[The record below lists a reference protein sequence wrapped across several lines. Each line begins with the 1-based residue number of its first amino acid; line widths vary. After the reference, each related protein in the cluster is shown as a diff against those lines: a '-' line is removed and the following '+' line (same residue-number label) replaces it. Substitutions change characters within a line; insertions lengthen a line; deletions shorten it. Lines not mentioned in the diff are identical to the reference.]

1 MESIRKVGKGFT
13 LIELL
18 VVIAII
24 GILAA
29 ILLPALARARE
40 AARRSTCQ
48 NNLKQWGIIL
58 NMYANEWSD
67 KFPMTIHADCNGECE
82 CTGGP
87 GNGPYHMIDVFGVY
101 PEYLTDMKLL
111 QCPSSPWGVSLKRFG
126 DHTGCGVD
134 VVYTGSG
141 YAPNPF
147 CDPGIERGD
156 IALPCQADLGGV
168 DYLYLGHAIT
178 TRQAEVEF
186 NLFAIEAGSAN
197 CWTWV
202 PGWPDGGFIDRDIP
216 ENFFGVINIP
226 HEAFYRLRLGI
237 ERFFVTDINN
247 PAGSAQAASEIPVMW
262 DLIGSRP
269 GDVDL
274 TNHIPAGG
282 NCLYMDGHVEWIPY
296 PTKFPMSVLSADVLG
311 WDPSYRDD
319 HYM

>member
-1 MESIRKVGKGFT
+1 MDRRREGFT

-58 NMYANEWSD
+58 NMYANEWNER
-67 KFPMTIHADCNGECE
+67 FPMTIHADCHGESS
-82 CTGGP
+82 CTGG
-87 GNGPYHMIDVFGVY
+87 GGGGPYHIIDVFGVY

-111 QCPSSPWGVSLKRFG
+111 HCPSSAWGVNLKRFG
-126 DHTGCGVD
+126 DHSSCYYTE
-134 VVYTGSG
+134 VYAGNG
-141 YAPNPF
+141 NGMVPNPF
-147 CDPGIERGD
+147 CSPGVERGD
-156 IALPCQADLGGV
+156 IAIPCQADMGNV

-178 TRQAEVEF
+178 TQQATVEN
-186 NLFAIEAGSAN
+186 NLRAIEWGSAT
-197 CWTWV
+197 CTWGNYV
-202 PGWPDGGFIDRDIP
+202 DNDIP
-216 ENFFGVINIP
+216 AGQIFIIP
-226 HEAFYRLRLGI
+226 DHEGFYRLRLGI
-237 ERFFVTDINN
+237 ERFFITDINN

-262 DLIGSRP
+262 DLIGNRP
-269 GDVDL
+269 GSAKL

-282 NCLYMDGHVEWIPY
+282 NCMYMDGHVEWIPY
-296 PTKFPMSVLSADVLG
+296 PTKFPMTSLAAVILG

-319 HYM
+319 HYTY